1 MLDRFQAWWGRRAR
15 WQKIVLIIVAISVVF
30 GPFISD
36 IPADKQDEVAQS
48 ATTTNATDTPST
60 TAVTEK
66 FTTGATE
73 SATSTTTTV
82 PEAPPNPGDAVG
94 CADFDTWEE
103 AQESYDT
110 YAPYYGDIAL
120 LDINNNGV
128 ACEKLLAEGVTV
140 EQVAATV
147 TTAPATSTAA
157 AAAPSTVTEAEEA
170 TRLEA
175 LFGLLAE
182 LRTAVEN
189 DAGYDRSDYDHDRR
203 YLCNTAGVD
212 PYTGLRFESST
223 CDADHIVAAKEAHE
237 SGGHAWDR
245 STRRQFG
252 DDALNLVASRDC
264 VNRSKGSRDPAEW
277 SGVRSGTCGGAALT
291 TEGRCFW
298 AARTVAV
305 KYRYDLAVDTA
316 ERAALRT
323 SLTNCPDNID
333 IEAPPRATP
342 KAAAPTSTSPATATT
357 TAPPT
362 STSPA
367 TATTTAPQTGGC
379 HPAYEP
385 CLPNLAGDA
394 LNCGDLTSAQ
404 RPVRVKQIGVDPY
417 RLDRDQD
424 GNGCE

>member
-1 MLDRFQAWWGRRAR
+1 MYALFGFLGILLLLAGLLPIRALPGFLRGRPRKERRAM
-15 WQKIVLIIVAISVVF
+15 WVSGLIIVLIAAAF
-30 GPFISD
+30 TPSD
-36 IPADKQDEVAQS
+36 DESQQEVAS
-48 ATTTNATDTPST
+48 N
-60 TAVTEK
+60 
-66 FTTGATE
+66 E
-73 SATSTTTTV
+73 S
-82 PEAPPNPGDAVG
+82 
-94 CADFDTWEE
+94 
-103 AQESYDT
+103 
-110 YAPYYGDIAL
+110 
-120 LDINNNGV
+120 
-128 ACEKLLAEGVTV
+128 K
-140 EQVAATV
+140 
-147 TTAPATSTAA
+147 AA
-157 AAAPSTVTEAEEA
+157 AAADPVVTTSPLPQPAADGTPETTSRPTASPAPTAPREPTTIVPPTSEPTAPSTVTEAEEA

-223 CDADHIVAAKEAHE
+223 CDVDHIVAAKEAHE

-245 STRRQFG
+245 STRSQFG

-342 KAAAPTSTSPATATT
+342 KAAL
-357 TAPPT
+357 PT

-367 TATTTAPQTGGC
+367 TATTTAPQTGDC

-404 RPVRVKQIGVDPY
+404 RPVRVKKIGVDPY

>member
-1 MLDRFQAWWGRRAR
+1 MWVSGLI
-15 WQKIVLIIVAISVVF
+15 IVLIAGAF
-30 GPFISD
+30 TPSD
-36 IPADKQDEVAQS
+36 DESQQEVAS
-48 ATTTNATDTPST
+48 NESKAAAAADPVATTSPLPQPAADGTPET
-60 TAVTEK
+60 TSRPTASPAPTAPREP
-66 FTTGATE
+66 TTIVPP
-73 SATSTTTTV
+73 TSEPT
-82 PEAPPNPGDAVG
+82 AA
-94 CADFDTWEE
+94 
-103 AQESYDT
+103 
-110 YAPYYGDIAL
+110 
-120 LDINNNGV
+120 
-128 ACEKLLAEGVTV
+128 
-140 EQVAATV
+140 AATP
-147 TTAPATSTAA
+147 TAPREPTTIVPPTSEPTAA

-223 CDADHIVAAKEAHE
+223 CDVDHIVAAKEAHE

-342 KAAAPTSTSPATATT
+342 KAALPTSTSPATATT

-367 TATTTAPQTGGC
+367 TATTTAPPTGDC

-404 RPVRVKQIGVDPY
+404 RPVRVKRIGVDPY

-424 GNGCE
+424 GNACE

>member
-1 MLDRFQAWWGRRAR
+1 MYALFGFLGILLLLAGLLPIRVLPGFLRGRPRKERRAM
-15 WQKIVLIIVAISVVF
+15 WVSGLIIVLIAGAF
-30 GPFISD
+30 TPSD
-36 IPADKQDEVAQS
+36 DESQQEVAS
-48 ATTTNATDTPST
+48 NESKAAAAADPVATTSPLPQPAADGTPET
-60 TAVTEK
+60 TSRPTA
-66 FTTGATE
+66 
-73 SATSTTTTV
+73 S
-82 PEAPPNPGDAVG
+82 PAP
-94 CADFDTWEE
+94 
-103 AQESYDT
+103 
-110 YAPYYGDIAL
+110 
-120 LDINNNGV
+120 
-128 ACEKLLAEGVTV
+128 
-140 EQVAATV
+140 
-147 TTAPATSTAA
+147 TAPREPTTIVPPTSEPTAAAAAPTAPREPTTIVPPTSEPTAA

-223 CDADHIVAAKEAHE
+223 CDVDHIVAAKEAHE

-342 KAAAPTSTSPATATT
+342 KAALPTSTSPATATT

-367 TATTTAPQTGGC
+367 TATTTAPPTGDC

-404 RPVRVKQIGVDPY
+404 RPVRVKRIGVDPY

-424 GNGCE
+424 GNACE

>member
-1 MLDRFQAWWGRRAR
+1 MTAPPSQPLPTPPPPSTEGSWWSRLKG
-15 WQKIVLIIVAISVVF
+15 WQKGLLILIVLIVVAGVTSPDDEQDQV
-30 GPFISD
+30 
-36 IPADKQDEVAQS
+36 ADNS
-48 ATTTNATDTPST
+48 PST
-60 TAVTEK
+60 S
-66 FTTGATE
+66 ATE
-73 SATSTTTTV
+73 STSPQKTTTV
-82 PEAPPNPGDAVG
+82 PE
-94 CADFDTWEE
+94 
-103 AQESYDT
+103 
-110 YAPYYGDIAL
+110 
-120 LDINNNGV
+120 
-128 ACEKLLAEGVTV
+128 EGTTTT
-140 EQVAATV
+140 EQATT
-147 TTAPATSTAA
+147 TTALTPATSTT
-157 AAAPSTVTEAEEA
+157 PSTVTEAEEA

-189 DAGYDRSDYDHDRR
+189 DAGYDRSNYDHDRR

-223 CDADHIVAAKEAHE
+223 CDVDHILAAKEAHE

-333 IEAPPRATP
+333 IETPPRATP
-342 KAAAPTSTSPATATT
+342 KAAL
-357 TAPPT
+357 PT

-367 TATTTAPQTGGC
+367 TATTTAPQTGDC

-404 RPVRVKQIGVDPY
+404 RPVRVKRIGVDPY

-424 GNGCE
+424 GNACE

>member
-1 MLDRFQAWWGRRAR
+1 MTAPPPPPPSQPPPTPPPPSTGGSWWSRLKR
-15 WQKIVLIIVAISVVF
+15 WQKGLLILIVLIVVAGVTSPDDEQDQV
-30 GPFISD
+30 
-36 IPADKQDEVAQS
+36 ADNS
-48 ATTTNATDTPST
+48 PST
-60 TAVTEK
+60 S
-66 FTTGATE
+66 ATE
-73 SATSTTTTV
+73 STSPEETTTV
-82 PEAPPNPGDAVG
+82 PEEGTTTTEQA
-94 CADFDTWEE
+94 T
-103 AQESYDT
+103 T
-110 YAPYYGDIAL
+110 RTAL
-120 LDINNNGV
+120 
-128 ACEKLLAEGVTV
+128 T
-140 EQVAATV
+140 
-147 TTAPATSTAA
+147 PATSTAR
-157 AAAPSTVTEAEEA
+157 STVTEAEEA

-189 DAGYDRSDYDHDRR
+189 DAGYDRSNYDHARR

-223 CDADHIVAAKEAHE
+223 CDVDHIVAAKEAHE

-333 IEAPPRATP
+333 IETPPRATP
-342 KAAAPTSTSPATATT
+342 KAAL
-357 TAPPT
+357 PT

-367 TATTTAPQTGGC
+367 TATTTAPQTLPTSTSPTTATTTAPQTGDC

-385 CLPNLAGDA
+385 CLPNLAGNA

-404 RPVRVKQIGVDPY
+404 RPVRVRQIGVGPY

-424 GNGCE
+424 GNACE

>member
-1 MLDRFQAWWGRRAR
+1 MNLRQ
-15 WQKIVLIIVAISVVF
+15 
-30 GPFISD
+30 
-36 IPADKQDEVAQS
+36 EVAS
-48 ATTTNATDTPST
+48 NESKAAAAADPVATTSPLPQPAADSTPET
-60 TAVTEK
+60 TSRPTA
-66 FTTGATE
+66 
-73 SATSTTTTV
+73 S
-82 PEAPPNPGDAVG
+82 PAP
-94 CADFDTWEE
+94 
-103 AQESYDT
+103 
-110 YAPYYGDIAL
+110 
-120 LDINNNGV
+120 
-128 ACEKLLAEGVTV
+128 
-140 EQVAATV
+140 
-147 TTAPATSTAA
+147 TAPREPTTIVPPTSELTAAAADGTPETTSRPTASPAPTAPREPTTIVPPTSEPTAA
-157 AAAPSTVTEAEEA
+157 AAAPSTVTEAAEA

-223 CDADHIVAAKEAHE
+223 CDVDHIVAAKEAHE

-277 SGVRSGTCGGAALT
+277 SGVRSGTCGGVALT

-342 KAAAPTSTSPATATT
+342 KAALPTSTSPATATTTAPPTSTSPATATTTAPPTSTSPATATTTAPPTSTSPATATT

-404 RPVRVKQIGVDPY
+404 RPVRVKKIGVDPY

>member
-1 MLDRFQAWWGRRAR
+1 MQKAATTATTSESRA
-15 WQKIVLIIVAISVVF
+15 
-30 GPFISD
+30 
-36 IPADKQDEVAQS
+36 
-48 ATTTNATDTPST
+48 ATTTEAPLATLGGAAPATPTET
-60 TAVTEK
+60 TATTSESRAAT
-66 FTTGATE
+66 TTGAPL
-73 SATSTTTTV
+73 ATL
-82 PEAPPNPGDAVG
+82 GDA
-94 CADFDTWEE
+94 
-103 AQESYDT
+103 
-110 YAPYYGDIAL
+110 AP
-120 LDINNNGV
+120 
-128 ACEKLLAEGVTV
+128 
-140 EQVAATV
+140 ATPTE
-147 TTAPATSTAA
+147 TTATTTSTAA

-333 IEAPPRATP
+333 IEAPPRATL
-342 KAAAPTSTSPATATT
+342 KAAPPTSTSPATATT

-367 TATTTAPQTGGC
+367 TATTTAPPTGDC

-424 GNGCE
+424 GNACE

>member
-1 MLDRFQAWWGRRAR
+1 MVL
-15 WQKIVLIIVAISVVF
+15 IVLIVVAGVAS
-30 GPFISD
+30 SD
-36 IPADKQDEVAQS
+36 DEQDQVADNS
-48 ATTTNATDTPST
+48 PST
-60 TAVTEK
+60 ST
-66 FTTGATE
+66 TE
-73 SATSTTTTV
+73 STSPQETTTV
-82 PEAPPNPGDAVG
+82 PE
-94 CADFDTWEE
+94 
-103 AQESYDT
+103 
-110 YAPYYGDIAL
+110 
-120 LDINNNGV
+120 
-128 ACEKLLAEGVTV
+128 EGTTTT
-140 EQVAATV
+140 EQATT
-147 TTAPATSTAA
+147 TTALTPATST
-157 AAAPSTVTEAEEA
+157 APSTVTEEEEA

-189 DAGYDRSDYDHDRR
+189 DAGYDRSNYNHDRR

-212 PYTGLRFESST
+212 PYTGLRFEPST
-223 CDADHIVAAKEAHE
+223 CDVDHIVAAKEAHE

-333 IEAPPRATP
+333 IEPPPRATP
-342 KAAAPTSTSPATATT
+342 KAALPTSTSPATATT
-357 TAPPT
+357 TAPQTLPT

-367 TATTTAPQTGGC
+367 TATTTAPQTGDC

-385 CLPNLAGDA
+385 CLPNLAGNA

-424 GNGCE
+424 GNACE

>member
-1 MLDRFQAWWGRRAR
+1 MWVSGLI
-15 WQKIVLIIVAISVVF
+15 IVLIAAAF
-30 GPFISD
+30 TPSD
-36 IPADKQDEVAQS
+36 DESQQEVAS
-48 ATTTNATDTPST
+48 N
-60 TAVTEK
+60 
-66 FTTGATE
+66 E
-73 SATSTTTTV
+73 S
-82 PEAPPNPGDAVG
+82 
-94 CADFDTWEE
+94 
-103 AQESYDT
+103 
-110 YAPYYGDIAL
+110 
-120 LDINNNGV
+120 
-128 ACEKLLAEGVTV
+128 K
-140 EQVAATV
+140 
-147 TTAPATSTAA
+147 AA
-157 AAAPSTVTEAEEA
+157 AAADPVATTSPLPQPAADGTPETTSRPTANPAPTAPREPTTIVPPTSEPTAPSTVTEAEEA

-189 DAGYDRSDYDHDRR
+189 DAGYDRSDYDHGRR

-223 CDADHIVAAKEAHE
+223 CDVDHIVAAKEAHE

-252 DDALNLVASRDC
+252 DDALNLAASRDC

-298 AARTVAV
+298 VARTVAV

-323 SLTNCPDNID
+323 SLTNCPDTID

-342 KAAAPTSTSPATATT
+342 KAALPTSTSPATATT

-362 STSPA
+362 
-367 TATTTAPQTGGC
+367 GDC

-394 LNCGDLTSAQ
+394 LNCGDLTSAH

-424 GNGCE
+424 GNACE

>member
-1 MLDRFQAWWGRRAR
+1 MWVSGLI
-15 WQKIVLIIVAISVVF
+15 IVLIAGAF
-30 GPFISD
+30 TPSD
-36 IPADKQDEVAQS
+36 DKSQQEVAS
-48 ATTTNATDTPST
+48 NESKASAAADPVATTSPLPQPAADGTPET
-60 TAVTEK
+60 TSRPTA
-66 FTTGATE
+66 
-73 SATSTTTTV
+73 S
-82 PEAPPNPGDAVG
+82 PAP
-94 CADFDTWEE
+94 
-103 AQESYDT
+103 
-110 YAPYYGDIAL
+110 
-120 LDINNNGV
+120 
-128 ACEKLLAEGVTV
+128 
-140 EQVAATV
+140 
-147 TTAPATSTAA
+147 TAPREPTTIVPPTSEPTAAAAAPTAPREPTTIVPPTSEPTAA

-182 LRTAVEN
+182 LHTAVEN

-223 CDADHIVAAKEAHE
+223 CDVDHIVAAKEAHE

-252 DDALNLVASRDC
+252 NDALNLVASRDC

-342 KAAAPTSTSPATATT
+342 KAALPTSTSPATATT

-367 TATTTAPQTGGC
+367 TATTTAPPTGDC

-404 RPVRVKQIGVDPY
+404 RPVRVKRIGVDPY

-424 GNGCE
+424 GNACE

>member
-1 MLDRFQAWWGRRAR
+1 MYALFGFLGILLLLAGLLPVRVLPGFLRGRPRKERRAM
-15 WQKIVLIIVAISVVF
+15 WVSGLIIVLIAGAF
-30 GPFISD
+30 TPSD
-36 IPADKQDEVAQS
+36 DESRQEVAS
-48 ATTTNATDTPST
+48 NESKAAAAADPVATTSPLPQPAADGTPET
-60 TAVTEK
+60 TSRPTA
-66 FTTGATE
+66 
-73 SATSTTTTV
+73 S
-82 PEAPPNPGDAVG
+82 PAP
-94 CADFDTWEE
+94 
-103 AQESYDT
+103 
-110 YAPYYGDIAL
+110 
-120 LDINNNGV
+120 
-128 ACEKLLAEGVTV
+128 
-140 EQVAATV
+140 
-147 TTAPATSTAA
+147 TAPREPTTIVPPTSEPIAA
-157 AAAPSTVTEAEEA
+157 AAAPSTVTEAAEA

-223 CDADHIVAAKEAHE
+223 CDVDHIVAAKEAHE

-277 SGVRSGTCGGAALT
+277 SGVRSGTCGGVALT

-342 KAAAPTSTSPATATT
+342 KAALPTSTSPATATTTAPPTSTSPATATTTAPPTSTSPATATT

-404 RPVRVKQIGVDPY
+404 HPVRVKKIGVDPY